1 MSNQAYLGVWCKDFP
16 EAEILDR
23 FGRFLATVPFS
34 PSRPGFTHLEIRAVD
49 PSETPVLEQDL
60 RGLPLDAASIVEIAR
75 DHLHNDCSFEVRSV
89 WDLWMFDSA
98 TGRSKLE
105 PQALEISCR
114 GEDYDSGIFR
124 ESGHFEVN
132 LGFEHF
138 FTGHARLL
146 GFRERPPE
154 PAESAEEMEF
164 LAAMAW
170 PENLS
175 AYQDKTRE
183 NIKHLLE
190 WIRRIE
196 KAVPAGRVQLWSEG
210 EENFEARLEEI
221 LAAR

>member
-16 EAEILDR
+16 EEEILDR

-34 PSRPGFTHLEIRAVD
+34 ASRPGFTQIEIRAVD

-60 RGLPLDAASIVEIAR
+60 RGLPLDAASIVEISR
-75 DHLHNDCSFEVRSV
+75 DHLHNDCSFEVRCC
-89 WDLWMFDSA
+89 WDLWTFDSES
-98 TGRSKLE
+98 GRSKLD
-105 PQALEISCR
+105 PQTLEIFWR

-146 GFRERPPE
+146 GFRDRAPE
-154 PAESAEEMEF
+154 PAESPEEMEF

-170 PENLS
+170 PENLT

-183 NIKHLLE
+183 NIKKLFE
-190 WIRRIE
+190 WVRHIE
-196 KAVPAGRVQLWSEG
+196 KAVPVERVQMWSEG